1 MYVCICNA
9 IREAE
14 VRELVRTGVRT
25 AEQAY
30 EELGCAP
37 VCTHCTAY
45 LQEVLDEEALQIGAA
60 PARPYSG
67 FVND

>member
-14 VRELVRTGVRT
+14 VRELARAGVRT
-25 AEQAY
+25 AGEAY
-30 EELGCAP
+30 ERCGCAP
-37 VCTHCTAY
+37 VCTECTAHM
-45 LQEVLDEEALQIGAA
+45 QEVLNEEALQAGAV
-60 PARPYSG
+60 PVPSYSG

>member
-14 VRELVRTGVRT
+14 VRELVRAGVRT

-30 EELGCAP
+30 EEFGCEP
-37 VCTHCTAY
+37 VCTHCTDY
-45 LQEVLDEEALQIGAA
+45 MQEVLDEEALQIEAA
-60 PARPYSG
+60 PVQAYSG
-67 FVND
+67 LVND